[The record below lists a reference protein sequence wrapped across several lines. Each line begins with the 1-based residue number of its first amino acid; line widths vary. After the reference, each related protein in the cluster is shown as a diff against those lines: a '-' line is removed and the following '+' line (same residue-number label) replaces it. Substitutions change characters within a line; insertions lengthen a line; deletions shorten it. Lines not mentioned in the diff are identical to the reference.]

1 MGEKNL
7 GEKILIV
14 DDDPLLCNLLRMA
27 LRREGFDTAEAYSGE
42 DALTYLAENSA
53 DLILL
58 DVMMADLNGFDVLR
72 QLKANNTTSHIPVI
86 FLTARVDAISQKTG
100 MDIGAIE
107 YLTKPI
113 TPDVLIERIRSVL
126 TARA

>member
-1 MGEKNL
+1 MAER
-7 GEKILIV
+7 ILIV

-27 LRREGFDTAEAYSGE
+27 LGRAGFQTVEVYSG
-42 DALTYLAENSA
+42 DAALDYLAEQPV

-58 DVMMADLNGFDVLR
+58 DVMMADVNGFDTLR
-72 QLKANNTTSHIPVI
+72 RLKADPDLSEIPVI

-100 MDIGAIE
+100 LDIGAVQ

-113 TPDVLIERIRSVL
+113 TPEVLIERIRTVL
-126 TARA
+126 AGASS

>member
-1 MGEKNL
+1 
-7 GEKILIV
+7 V
-14 DDDPLLCNLLRMA
+14 DDDPLLCNLFEIT
-27 LRREGFDTAEAYSGE
+27 LRRKDYETQVAYSGK
-42 DALTYLAENSA
+42 DALEYVESTPV

-72 QLKANNTTSHIPVI
+72 RLRENPALNTIPVV

-100 MDIGAIE
+100 LDIGAVE

-113 TPDVLIERIRSVL
+113 SPEALLERVQAVLA
-126 TARA
+126 ARK

>member
-1 MGEKNL
+1 MAER
-7 GEKILIV
+7 ILIV

-27 LRREGFDTAEAYSGE
+27 LGRAGFQTVEVYSG
-42 DALTYLAENSA
+42 DAALDYLAEQPV

-58 DVMMADLNGFDVLR
+58 DVMMADINGFDTLR
-72 QLKANNTTSHIPVI
+72 RLKADPDLREIPVI

-100 MDIGAIE
+100 LDIGAVQ

-113 TPDVLIERIRSVL
+113 TPEVLIERIRTVL
-126 TARA
+126 AEASS